1 MKLIKTIVL
10 ILAMN
15 FCVALSANALPSIYT
30 VVLDAS
36 GSISQTDFRQENKAA
51 GVLVQV
57 IHAASQTKKN
67 EGKLADFISV
77 AWFGGRNEYNQYPY
91 FNVSNETKVNTL
103 VNGLESVHH
112 PKYGN
117 TAIYSALANATVTA
131 LKKEESLRSNYNQ
144 VIVLVTDGQDNQS
157 PYNTRELIKKLY
169 PNRAIFLAVVGV
181 GPEARVDEFRRI
193 ADDVRHIDNFAE
205 LAAVFT
211 VYSGLFR

>member
-1 MKLIKTIVL
+1 MKLLKTIVL

-36 GSISQTDFRQENKAA
+36 GSISQADFRQENKAA

-57 IHAASQTKKN
+57 IHAASQTERN
-67 EGKLADFISV
+67 RGKLADFISV
-77 AWFGGRNEYNQYPY
+77 AWFGGNNEYVQYPY
-91 FNVSNETKVNTL
+91 FNASNETKVNTL
-103 VNGLESVHH
+103 VSAMESVPH

-117 TAIYSALANATVTA
+117 TAIYSALAKATLSAVKQEEA
-131 LKKEESLRSNYNQ
+131 LEDNYNQ

-169 PNRAIFLAVVGV
+169 PNRKFYLAVVGV
-181 GPEARVDEFRRI
+181 GQDASVDEFRRI
-193 ADDVRHIDNFAE
+193 ADDVRHINNFAE